1 MPPRWPVFAAGM
13 LQIAAVRT
21 TSAAPPSAVR
31 APMMC
36 DGTAPAFALD
46 NTKGAWPAWSP
57 DGSNRRLQSVG
68 AGLSAIDVPK
78 LALKWAFSLGGVANA
93 RAHPTVAGGWVFVA
107 SEAGDVWALDART
120 GCTHWSYR
128 APSSVRSGIAV
139 GSADGR
145 PMAYFGDLTG
155 QVYALDAITG
165 ALRWN
170 VRVDDHRAAI
180 ITATPALADGVV
192 YVTVSSY
199 EELLAAQPTYACCT
213 FRGSVVA
220 LNAVDGT
227 RVWKTFTITA
237 PPAPTGVNSAG
248 MLRNGPSGAGI
259 WSSPTLDDHQHALYV
274 ATGDNYS
281 DPASETSDAIVSLDM
296 KTGRIRWSRQFT
308 TNDATNAS
316 CHRQGNVNCPTGNGP
331 DYDFG
336 QPPILVSLGDGRR
349 ALVIGQKSG
358 MVHAVDPD
366 HDGTILWQTR
376 AGPGGSFGG
385 SQWGSAADDSTMYV
399 ALSGLAVTGV
409 RDSTSP
415 AGFRLALDPTK
426 GGGLTALRLRD
437 GSIVWQAA
445 PVPCGAVTPC
455 SPAQSA
461 ALSMIPGVIFSGS
474 VDGHLRAYSARDGAI
489 IWDANTATVQHT
501 VDGTT
506 ARGGSLDAGGAVIAG
521 GMVFIKSGY
530 AQWGGM
536 PGNVLL
542 AYSVNGR

>member
-1 MPPRWPVFAAGM
+1 
-13 LQIAAVRT
+13 
-21 TSAAPPSAVR
+21 
-31 APMMC
+31 
-36 DGTAPAFALD
+36 
-46 NTKGAWPAWSP
+46 
-57 DGSNRRLQSVG
+57 
-68 AGLSAIDVPK
+68 
-78 LALKWAFSLGGVANA
+78 
-93 RAHPTVAGGWVFVA
+93 
-107 SEAGDVWALDART
+107 
-120 GCTHWSYR
+120 
-128 APSSVRSGIAV
+128 
-139 GSADGR
+139 
-145 PMAYFGDLTG
+145 
-155 QVYALDAITG
+155 
-165 ALRWN
+165 
-170 VRVDDHRAAI
+170 
-180 ITATPALADGVV
+180 
-192 YVTVSSY
+192 
-199 EELLAAQPTYACCT
+199 
-213 FRGSVVA
+213 
-220 LNAVDGT
+220 VDGT

-237 PPAPTGVNSAG
+237 PPAPTGTNSAG
-248 MLRNGPSGAGI
+248 TQRYGPSGAGI
-259 WSSPTLDDHQHALYV
+259 WSSPTLDDHQRALYV

-281 DPASETSDAIVSLDM
+281 DPASATSDAIVSLDM

-316 CHRQGNVNCPTGNGP
+316 CHRPGKVNCPTGNGP

-336 QPPILVSLGDGRR
+336 QPPILVSVGDGKR

-358 MVHAVDPD
+358 MAHAVDPD

-415 AGFRLALDPTK
+415 TGFRLALDPTK

-489 IWDANTATVQHT
+489 IWDANTATAQHT

-506 ARGGSLDAGGAVIAG
+506 AHGGSLDTGGAVIAG
-521 GMVFIKSGY
+521 GMVFVKSGY
-530 AQWGGM
+530 GQWGGM